1 MEFKEHWNNIAD
13 WNNIA
18 LVSTSIGT
26 GGDSVTVE
34 LTQRLQIGT
43 GGLELLKGQGYDGAS
58 NMRGAFNG
66 LKALILRENE
76 SAHYVHCFAH
86 QLQLVIV
93 GVAKKHEGV
102 KDFFDHIALV
112 VTVVCASCKRKD
124 IIRDQYKERVQAEI
138 ESGEL
143 ESGSG
148 LNQETSLAR
157 AGDTRWSSHYK
168 TIISLSILFK
178 EVVEVLKYVEDEGT
192 SLSNRCQA
200 TGILKYFK
208 TVDFVFYLH
217 LMLEVLGRTNTLSKH
232 LQRKDQD
239 ILEAASLVRGTKL
252 ALQKFR
258 DDGFGSTLKD
268 VTLFCQ
274 KYDIQMVDMT
284 DYYVTSK
291 NRKTKTTNQ
300 FHFEVDI
307 FNTVLDMQIV
317 EFGERFSEV
326 TTNLIECMAAL
337 SPCNS
342 FSKFDEAK
350 LLNLSEIYKNDFT
363 DSERKV
369 LLGQLNVYYHSVT
382 NEPEFANLKGIS
394 DLARVMVETGK
405 YRSYYLV
412 YKLVKLA
419 LVLPV
424 ATATVERCFSSMK
437 LLKTDLRN
445 KMSDEFMNDALIC
458 SVEHELLRDV
468 KTENVISRF
477 QKMKDRRVGSMVVCP
492 DEGMTNPDLNEE
504 CMSMDERLKWVVR
517 SGMFQT
523 EETMEYLGFFRQG
536 LLESW
541 DYTGT

>member
-1 MEFKEHWNNIAD
+1 
-13 WNNIA
+13 
-18 LVSTSIGT
+18 
-26 GGDSVTVE
+26 
-34 LTQRLQIGT
+34 
-43 GGLELLKGQGYDGAS
+43 
-58 NMRGAFNG
+58 
-66 LKALILRENE
+66 
-76 SAHYVHCFAH
+76 
-86 QLQLVIV
+86 
-93 GVAKKHEGV
+93 
-102 KDFFDHIALV
+102 
-112 VTVVCASCKRKD
+112 
-124 IIRDQYKERVQAEI
+124 
-138 ESGEL
+138 
-143 ESGSG
+143 
-148 LNQETSLAR
+148 
-157 AGDTRWSSHYK
+157 
-168 TIISLSILFK
+168 
-178 EVVEVLKYVEDEGT
+178 
-192 SLSNRCQA
+192 
-200 TGILKYFK
+200 
-208 TVDFVFYLH
+208 
-217 LMLEVLGRTNTLSKH
+217 MLDVLGRTNTLSKH

-363 DSERKV
+363 DSERKL

-445 KMSDEFMNDALIC
+445 KMSDEFLNDALIC

-477 QKMKDRRVGSMVVCP
+477 QKMKDRRDSICDFGKKQTPNLAILFISLIDTLVEAGGFAGETTVVAGAFTVGRRRQSWSPEPSKSAVIVEQKGEVAVGRGGRTEKSVCS
-492 DEGMTNPDLNEE
+492 D
-504 CMSMDERLKWVVR
+504 RRK
-517 SGMFQT
+517 
-523 EETMEYLGFFRQG
+523 
-536 LLESW
+536 
-541 DYTGT
+541 